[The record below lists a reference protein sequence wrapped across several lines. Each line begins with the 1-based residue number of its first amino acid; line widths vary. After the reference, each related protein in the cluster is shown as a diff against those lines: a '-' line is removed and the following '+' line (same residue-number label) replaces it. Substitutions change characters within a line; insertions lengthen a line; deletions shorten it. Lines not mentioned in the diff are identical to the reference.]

1 MYAIIAHSGQQFTV
15 SEGDVINVDRILAEI
30 GSTQELSDVLLIGG
44 DKVKVGTPTVKGAK
58 VTVEVMAHELGDKR
72 NSFKYRR
79 TRRSRVGRGFRPST
93 TRLKV
98 QSIKA

>member
-44 DKVKVGTPTVKGAK
+44 DKVKVGTPHVKGAK

-79 TRRSRVGRGFRPST
+79 RHRSRVGRGFRPST